1 MPVSISVVTPSYNQ
15 AKYLEETLRSVI
27 SQRDQLHEYFVFDG
41 GSTDGSAELIRR
53 YAYGIDYWQSEK
65 DKGQSDAIAKGFR
78 RATGDVLGWLNS
90 DDVLLPGA
98 LGHVRRAFDEHPEWD
113 VVTGYHAAIDGDSR
127 IMALH
132 RTGRETR
139 TKLRWGI
146 IRVCQQ
152 TCFFRRRLY
161 EKVGGLDLSLHCVMD
176 HELWFRMFDAGA
188 TWGHV
193 PHYLA
198 GYRWHS
204 ESKGMS
210 WDARYAAER
219 AQMALKYPQYPTQ
232 AGGHPLALAVYRA
245 GVVLKGSYLR
255 ARSETRRFRGRKIT
269 EVFGDWVVPAPAM
282 GAPAPQPTQA

>member
-1 MPVSISVVTPSYNQ
+1 MGSMAVSISLVTPSYNQ
-15 AKYLEETLRSVI
+15 ARYLEETLRSVV

-41 GSTDGSAELIRR
+41 GSTDGSADLIRT
-53 YAYGIDYWQSEK
+53 YASCIDYWESQK
-65 DKGQSDAIAKGFR
+65 DKGQSDAIHRGFQ
-78 RATGDVLGWLNS
+78 RATGEVLGWLNS

-98 LGHVRRAFDEHPEWD
+98 LAHVRRAFEEHPEWD

-127 IMALH
+127 ITALH
-132 RTGRETR
+132 RTPRESLAKVR
-139 TKLRWGI
+139 KGI

-161 EKVGGLDLSLHCVMD
+161 EKVGGLNLSLHCVMD
-176 HELWFRMFDAGA
+176 HELWVRMFDAGA

-210 WDARYAAER
+210 WDQKYAAER
-219 AQMALKYPQYPTQ
+219 DWMSRTYPQYPLY
-232 AGGHPLALAVYRA
+232 GGGSGLALAVYRA
-245 GVVLKGSYLR
+245 GVMLSGQYPLARLQSRR
-255 ARSETRRFRGRKIT
+255 AAGRKLT
-269 EVFGDWVVPAPAM
+269 EVFGDWANGSPCVRGDAR
-282 GAPAPQPTQA
+282 